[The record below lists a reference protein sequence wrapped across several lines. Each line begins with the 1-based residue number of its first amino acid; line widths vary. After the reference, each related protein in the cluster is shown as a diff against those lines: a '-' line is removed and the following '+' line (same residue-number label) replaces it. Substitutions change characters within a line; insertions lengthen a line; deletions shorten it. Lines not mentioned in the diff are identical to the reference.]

1 MSYNGSSND
10 AALNERLAF
19 IGLNPESCANIAR
32 LKAVV
37 DRTLP
42 RALDAFYE
50 KVRANPKLHKL
61 FDSEAHIAR
70 AKNAQIGHWRAIASG
85 RFDSQYHAN
94 VRRIGEAHAR
104 IGLDPRWYIGGYAL
118 IAESLVAA
126 VIEEHWPKSLVN
138 RGRKGAAKALSD
150 SLGALMKAI
159 FLDMDLSISI
169 YIEAEERARLKQE
182 EELAKARAEAQA
194 REQAAARE
202 AEEARAKAQAEAL
215 ASERAR
221 VVAAFGEGLD
231 KLAAQDLTFRIDGR
245 LPEAY
250 EKLQADFHAV
260 IDKLTTVVEGVIAS
274 SNALQV
280 GTSEISVASDDLS
293 RRTEQQASS
302 LEETASALGE
312 ITNTVRK
319 TADMSKHAREV
330 VAITRGASQDGAET
344 VRRAVDAM
352 RMIEKS
358 SQKIGQIIGVIDEIA
373 FQTNLLALNAG
384 VEAARA
390 GDAGRG
396 FAVVASEV
404 RALAQ
409 RSAEA
414 AREIK
419 GLIAASSTQVHDGV
433 ALVVDSGKA
442 FEQIETGVK
451 DISAVVEKIS
461 KSADEEATGLQEIN
475 SAVGQLDQVTQQ
487 NAAMSEQA
495 SAASES
501 LAEEGERLARLI
513 GQFRIGQSSDNAVE
527 REPKKA
533 APHAFREPRAPA
545 PDAGKR
551 TPPRAAPPAARP
563 RRVAAVGGASRAPTA
578 GAEDHDWTEF

>member
-1 MSYNGSSND
+1 MTRRGRTRSPGDFSN
-10 AALNERLAF
+10 
-19 IGLNPESCANIAR
+19 
-32 LKAVV
+32 
-37 DRTLP
+37 
-42 RALDAFYE
+42 
-50 KVRANPKLHKL
+50 
-61 FDSEAHIAR
+61 SEAHIAR
-70 AKNAQIGHWRAIASG
+70 AKDAQIGHWRSIASG
-85 RFDSQYHAN
+85 KFDAQYYAN

-104 IGLDPRWYIGGYAL
+104 IGLEPRWYIGGYAL
-118 IAESLVAA
+118 IAKSLVAA
-126 VIEEHWPKSLVN
+126 TIEEHWPKSLIS
-138 RGRKGAAKALSD
+138 RRRKGMEKALGK

-159 FLDMDLSISI
+159 FLDMDLSRSV
-169 YIEAEERARLKQE
+169 YIDAAEASKAARA
-182 EELAKARAEAQA
+182 EELAR
-194 REQAAARE
+194 
-202 AEEARAKAQAEAL
+202 
-215 ASERAR
+215 ERAR
-221 VVAAFGEGLD
+221 VMAAFDEGLER
-231 KLAAQDLTFRIDGR
+231 LAAQDLTFRIVER

-250 EKLQADFHAV
+250 ERLQANFNEA
-260 IDKLTTVVEGVIAS
+260 IDNLTTVVEGVAAS
-274 SNALQV
+274 SNVLQN

-312 ITNTVRK
+312 ITDAVRK
-319 TADMSKHAREV
+319 TADMSKHARDV
-330 VAITRGASQDGAET
+330 VGTTHGASQKGAEAI
-344 VRRAVDAM
+344 RNAVDAM

-358 SQKIGQIIGVIDEIA
+358 SQQIGQIIGVIDEIA

-433 ALVVDSGKA
+433 TLVANTGQA
-442 FEQIETGVK
+442 FEQIEAGVREL
-451 DISAVVEKIS
+451 STVVEQIS

-495 SAASES
+495 SAASQS
-501 LAEEGERLARLI
+501 LAEQGERLAHLI
-513 GQFRIGQSSDNAVE
+513 GQFRIAGSSQNAIE
-527 REPKKA
+527 RELKRV
-533 APHAFREPRAPA
+533 APHAFREPRVPA
-545 PDAGKR
+545 PDAGR
-551 TPPRAAPPAARP
+551 RAPARAP
-563 RRVAAVGGASRAPTA
+563 APTA
-578 GAEDHDWTEF
+578 KPRQAAAAAAAGGSRQAPAAKLEEHDWTEF

>member
-1 MSYNGSSND
+1 MSTNGSSND

-19 IGLNPESCANIAR
+19 IGLNAESCANIAR
-32 LKAVV
+32 LKTVV
-37 DRTLP
+37 ERQLP
-42 RALDAFYE
+42 RTLDAFYDR
-50 KVRANPKLHKL
+50 VRATAQLQKF
-61 FDSEAHIAR
+61 FDSESRIAR
-70 AKNAQIGHWRAIASG
+70 AKSAQIGHWNAIAAG
-85 RFDSQYHAN
+85 RFDGQYYAN
-94 VRRIGEAHAR
+94 VRRIGETHAR
-104 IGLDPRWYIGGYAL
+104 IGLEPRWYIGGYAQ
-118 IAESLVAA
+118 IAEGLIAA
-126 VIEEHWPKSLVN
+126 VIEEHWPKSLVSL
-138 RGRKGAAKALSD
+138 GRKGAAKALSE

-159 FLDMDLSISI
+159 MLDMDLSISI

-182 EELAKARAEAQA
+182 EELAKERADAQL
-194 REQAAARE
+194 REQAAARD
-202 AEEARAKAQAEAL
+202 AEEARVKAQAEAL

-221 VVAAFGEGLD
+221 VVAAFGEGLG
-231 KLAAQDLTFRIDGR
+231 KLAAQDLTFRLDGR

-250 EKLQADFHAV
+250 EKLQIDFNAV
-260 IDKLTTVVEGVIAS
+260 VDKLTSVVEGVIAS
-274 SNALQV
+274 SNALQT

-319 TADMSKHAREV
+319 TAEMSKHAREV
-330 VAITRGASQDGAET
+330 VSTTRGASHEGAET
-344 VRRAVDAM
+344 VRKAVDAM

-358 SQKIGQIIGVIDEIA
+358 SQQIGQIIGVIDEIA

-433 ALVVDSGKA
+433 TLVVDTGKA
-442 FEQIETGVK
+442 FEQIESGVK
-451 DISAVVEKIS
+451 DISTVVEQIS

-501 LAEEGERLARLI
+501 LAEQGERLAHLI
-513 GQFRIGQSSDNAVE
+513 GQFRIGQSSDKAIE
-527 REPKKA
+527 RELKKV

-545 PDAGKR
+545 SDGGRRPSA
-551 TPPRAAPPAARP
+551 RAATPAPGP
-563 RRVAAVGGASRAPTA
+563 RRVAPAGGSSRASA
-578 GAEDHDWTEF
+578 AAHQEHDWTEF